1 MIKKDYYILIVGG
14 RDGKRGIPYK
24 KFESILCSLLANYK
38 DYKVHL
44 VSGDNKNSIDPF
56 VEKFA
61 MKNNYDFLKL
71 PLSDL
76 LADSNDTHV
85 YRTERVY
92 QRECEEIHKFLSIYE
107 NRCCFILL
115 NNTYRHVLFNISCC
129 KKYNT
134 PKIIHRIKDY
144 PY

>member
-1 MIKKDYYILIVGG
+1 MIKKDYYILVVGG
-14 RDGKRGIPYK
+14 RDGKRGILYK
-24 KFESILCSLLANYK
+24 KFESILSSLLVNYK
-38 DYKVHL
+38 DYNIHL
-44 VSGDNKNSIDPF
+44 VSGDNKNSIDPY

-61 MKNNYDFLKL
+61 MKNDYDFLKL

-76 LADSNDTHV
+76 LADDNTHI
-85 YRTERVY
+85 YRTERVH
-92 QRECEEIHKFLSIYE
+92 QREYEEIHKFLSIYE

-115 NNTYRHVLFNISCC
+115 NNTCRYVLYNISCC

-134 PKIIHRIKDY
+134 PKIIRKLSDY